1 MKVTRSLFVQVP
13 VWMIDHPDLTPTAL
27 RVYLALGV
35 EALAGDVRA
44 RRAPKDVTAI
54 MRGSGLRRSAVYEA
68 LAALR
73 AMGAVVERR
82 GGDLFLPLDDPSATA
97 DDPTLNLTPTPSV
110 TVDKPSATVESASTV
125 AESESATVDSSS
137 CKRIREPRE
146 RTPAAGAEGVVVPE
160 VVDPVHD
167 AAHRLAVLAFEQ
179 DPRPV
184 TPFPAVLTRC
194 REALDAGWSEA
205 QVGYVI
211 RAGDVAAWTREALQL
226 ALNRRRQAADA
237 RRGGQVSAMSA
248 LRGMIEAE
256 GDA

>member
-1 MKVTRSLFVQVP
+1 VKVTRSLFVQVP
-13 VWMIDHPDLTPTAL
+13 VWMIDRPDLTPTAL

-44 RRAPKDVTAI
+44 R
-54 MRGSGLRRSAVYEA
+54 
-68 LAALR
+68 R

-97 DDPTLNLTPTPSV
+97 DDPTLNLTPTPSA
-110 TVDKPSATVESASTV
+110 TVDKPSATVESPSTV

-146 RTPAAGAEGVVVPE
+146 GTSAPATADAGALVPE

-167 AAHRLAVLAFEQ
+167 ASHRLAVVAFEQ

-184 TPFPAVLTRC
+184 TPFVAVMARC
-194 REALDAGWSEA
+194 REALEAGWTEQ
-205 QVGYVI
+205 QVAYVI
-211 RAGDVAAWTREALQL
+211 RVGDVAAWTREALQL
-226 ALNRRRQAADA
+226 ALNRRRQSADA
-237 RRGGQVSAMSA
+237 RRGGSPLAA
-248 LRGMIEAE
+248 LVALAAE
-256 GDA
+256 EHAP